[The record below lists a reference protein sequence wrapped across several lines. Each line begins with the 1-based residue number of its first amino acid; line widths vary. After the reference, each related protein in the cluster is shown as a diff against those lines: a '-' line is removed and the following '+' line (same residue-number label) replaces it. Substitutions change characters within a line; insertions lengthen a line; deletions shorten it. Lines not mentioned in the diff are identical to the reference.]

1 MIPNDPPD
9 AAPKR
14 RAGDRHTTRTSQFMV
29 RVSAAEVRLLKLAAR
44 FHGGTVAGRMRELA
58 LAAARQQL
66 RALLGSEEHAAPGRG
81 GPDAQR

>member
-9 AAPKR
+9 AAPKQ
-14 RAGDRHTTRTSQFMV
+14 RAGDRHKTRTSQFMV
-29 RVSAAEVRLLKLAAR
+29 RVSPAESTLLKLAAR
-44 FHGGTVAGRMRELA
+44 FGGGTVAGKMRELA
-58 LAAARQQL
+58 VAEARQQL